1 MNMLISIIT
10 PCFNEEENVIDC
22 IDRVEN
28 VMGEIKNYD
37 YEHIFSDNLSEDK
50 TFEILEKEA
59 SKNKKIKILRN
70 SKNIGAFKSLFSAL
84 KHATGDIILV
94 QLPADMQDPP
104 EVIPELIEIME
115 TKNVEIVYGVRKNR
129 KENFITTFFRN
140 LFYSLI
146 NVFSKLDLPNG
157 AGEFCLITK
166 KIQEILLNS
175 NDREP
180 FLRTM
185 IRQTGYNAEF
195 HDFNWQKRKKGKSKV
210 NFVKNFDIAIN
221 AFISVSKRPTRFVTI
236 LGFTVSLV
244 SLIYGLTTLILNLLN
259 PSLAGPGIPTLIV
272 FLFFFSGIQFLI
284 LGIIGEYVFSTY
296 RHVRPQIDY
305 QIIDKINF

>member
-1 MNMLISIIT
+1 
-10 PCFNEEENVIDC
+10 
-22 IDRVEN
+22 
-28 VMGEIKNYD
+28 
-37 YEHIFSDNLSEDK
+37 
-50 TFEILEKEA
+50 
-59 SKNKKIKILRN
+59 
-70 SKNIGAFKSLFSAL
+70 
-84 KHATGDIILV
+84 
-94 QLPADMQDPP
+94 
-104 EVIPELIEIME
+104 
-115 TKNVEIVYGVRKNR
+115 
-129 KENFITTFFRN
+129 
-140 LFYSLI
+140 
-146 NVFSKLDLPNG
+146 
-157 AGEFCLITK
+157 
-166 KIQEILLNS
+166 
-175 NDREP
+175 
-180 FLRTM
+180 M
-185 IRQTGYNAEF
+185 IRQTGYKAEF